1 MNFAGGIGVR
11 IDSFIYAGYQIPT
24 NYDSMLGKLI
34 VHSSSRDKALIRMK
48 RALQETF
55 IEGPKTTLPLL
66 EIIFENKDFI
76 NGNFD
81 INFLSKFL
89 KKIKEK
95 DNESS

>member
-1 MNFAGGIGVR
+1 
-11 IDSFIYAGYQIPT
+11 
-24 NYDSMLGKLI
+24 
-34 VHSSSRDKALIRMK
+34 MK

-66 EIIFENKDFI
+66 EMIFENKDFN

-81 INFLSKFL
+81 INFLGNFL
-89 KKIKEK
+89 KNIKEK